1 MGLFSLNW
9 FKSQKEKQLE
19 ELQHQIEVKRLENTL
34 ERLDQKEKSIFQT
47 STSTASGTWCPVINI
62 PAGESSYQTS
72 HSVPVSKPYT
82 NIKMVNDVL
91 TVVLNDGSIITKS
104 NANAEDFTKARECRT
119 EACLLTLVGSA
130 EIVKEKKEAEAAYEK
145 AKNIQ
150 RGAEYLSKFKDF
162 EMKHGSLYLKGIN
175 RSIPPLMVEKFLEI
189 MGEYSYNG
197 EANIEEIDYMVQEDD
212 EYQGL
217 KRFFMWCCLNPRAEV
232 ADKLYNFL
240 VNNSFRIT
248 KQGFFVALR
257 NVVTLHGSNELVHFV
272 SNAYNKVKA
281 VWKKSPNDYTVFL
294 KDGEYKMVHK
304 SVFEELEPCT
314 LCDGSGYV
322 PYHEEDDWFE
332 GYTNCNDGDNVECP
346 ECSGSGTVYKHCEEE
361 YGEEIGNLTELYLDL
376 PNRAE
381 NRFTDAHTRTFDI
394 RIGRA
399 VSMDP
404 GKCRW
409 NTDDCGAEGLHFT
422 SDEIH
427 YVGCGDTSVLVLINP
442 MKVVGIGQSKGRCWE
457 YLPIMTVPREE
468 ATEILHDLEFD
479 TLELDE
485 SYAIR
490 ELENLAEKAKE
501 GFTAEAKKYDFN
513 LPALSTVEVLSI
525 VKSLDEIK
533 QEISKRIVNID

>member
-19 ELQHQIEVKRLENTL
+19 ELQHQIELKRLEKTL
-34 ERLDQKEKSIFQT
+34 ERMDEKEKP
-47 STSTASGTWCPVINI
+47 STYTIGITNPWVPTAPVVT
-62 PAGESSYQTS
+62 PSS
-72 HSVPVSKPYT
+72 VKPYS

-119 EACLLTLVGSA
+119 EACLLTLVGSP
-130 EIVKEKKEAEAAYEK
+130 EILKEKKEAEAAYEK

-281 VWKKSPNDYTVFL
+281 VWKKKPDDYIVFL
-294 KDGEYKMVHK
+294 KHGEYVMVHK
-304 SVFEELEPCT
+304 SIFEQLEPCT
-314 LCDGSGYV
+314 FCDESGNV
-322 PYHEEDDWFE
+322 PCEADEYDED
-332 GYTNCNDGDNVECP
+332 NDCYGEDSCECP
-346 ECSGSGTVYKHCEEE
+346 ECYGSGTVYAYDKAN

-376 PNRAE
+376 PNRAD

-422 SDEIH
+422 SDEIN
-427 YVGCGDTSVLVLINP
+427 YVGCGDTSVIVLINP

-457 YLPIMTVPREE
+457 YLPIMTVPTEE
-468 ATEILHDLEFD
+468 VTEILHDLEFD

-501 GFTAEAKKYDFN
+501 GFTAEATKYDFN